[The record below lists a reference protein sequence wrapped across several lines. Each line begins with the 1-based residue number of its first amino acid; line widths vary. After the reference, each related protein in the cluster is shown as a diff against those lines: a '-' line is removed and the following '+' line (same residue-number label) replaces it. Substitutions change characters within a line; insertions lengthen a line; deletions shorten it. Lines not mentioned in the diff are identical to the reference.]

1 MADSRMIK
9 YYRVLRRLSQ
19 KVFLLG
25 TRGGTLL
32 FNKAMPLLFVAT
44 MSSLLYLICMK
55 LGSMDFFQ
63 SFLSKMGC
71 SLGSRVLLSR
81 GLGCEGWLLLVLIL
95 SAFGIFDGTIR
106 NMIPYVVVG
115 ILFFVCYL
123 ISMFGIFHFRDL
135 FCEVF
140 ISLLITKASLFGS
153 CCSNKWAAL
162 ALECFLRAL
171 DPDWAPALMIGP
183 YGTEASSSALDQ
195 GQRQQEIEEVFPT
208 ETEASYS
215 APDRG
220 QQEIEEVSPPR
231 LEGITTMD
239 RTVRQNKKK
248 KIHFSKLFKDVSRFL
263 KCGHHSQP
271 QTQDKIPHYIYE
283 ADYPQVHPND
293 SVDTI
298 RLKVVA
304 LLQAWSGYV
313 VLRDEYT
320 WLDVAQRLADKVKI
334 RDVVTRDDFVLL
346 MDRLHKPD
354 SELYLKAYE
363 FLAKRNRGP

>member
-1 MADSRMIK
+1 MHHLLKALITVAPKKWQRFMADSRMIK

-63 SFLSKMGC
+63 SFLSKIGC

-171 DPDWAPALMIGP
+171 DLDWAPALMIGP

-208 ETEASYS
+208 EAETSYS

-220 QQEIEEVSPPR
+220 QQEIEEVSPPVWR
-231 LEGITTMD
+231 A
-239 RTVRQNKKK
+239 
-248 KIHFSKLFKDVSRFL
+248 
-263 KCGHHSQP
+263 SQP
-271 QTQDKIPHYIYE
+271 WIVQLDKIK
-283 ADYPQVHPND
+283 
-293 SVDTI
+293 
-298 RLKVVA
+298 R
-304 LLQAWSGYV
+304 
-313 VLRDEYT
+313 
-320 WLDVAQRLADKVKI
+320 KI
-334 RDVVTRDDFVLL
+334 SIFLN
-346 MDRLHKPD
+346 
-354 SELYLKAYE
+354 YLKMFPD
-363 FLAKRNRGP
+363 FLSVATTVSPRHRIKYLIIYMKQTIHRYILMIR